1 MGNELFSVDEVAAQL
16 GLQVRTVRGYIRDGR
31 LSAVRIG
38 KQYRI
43 AREDL
48 EAFTGCRIESTP
60 RSAVRRQRH
69 AEATSIIEIDPVD
82 RILFDRL
89 STSLS
94 TAVNGPQSAEDRV
107 RLQSVYDEER
117 ARLKI
122 ILVGGPGQLADLMSV
137 VDAMTKEA

>member
-1 MGNELFSVDEVAAQL
+1 MGNELFSVDEVATQL

-48 EAFTGCRIESTP
+48 ESFTGRRIEETP
-60 RSAVRRQRH
+60 RAATRRQRH
-69 AEATSIIEIDPVD
+69 VEATSIIEIDAVD

-89 STSLS
+89 STLL
-94 TAVNGPQSAEDRV
+94 TASVNGPQAAEDRV
-107 RLQSVYDEER
+107 RLQTVYDEER

-122 ILVGGPGQLADLMSV
+122 ILVGGPGQLADLIAV